1 MELGLPEIIST
12 ASGPNHEMG
21 VSLKQL
27 AAESHGD
34 PNLIGM
40 HPPTRFVIIM
50 HFVQR

>member
-1 MELGLPEIIST
+1 MELGLPEIISA
-12 ASGPNHEMG
+12 ASGPNDDMG

-27 AAESHGD
+27 AAKSHGD

-40 HPPTRFVIIM
+40 HLPTRFVIIM